1 MRNQKDGGMKKEGID
16 QIGGMPNPELPL
28 SQQLGQSFDK
38 IKSQSQS
45 IKVSKILKESVFTKI
60 KIRRTLN
67 YKLIKMHQNFSGFE
81 RQIGR
86 RKKTCR

>member
-1 MRNQKDGGMKKEGID
+1 MRSQKDGGIKKEGID

-45 IKVSKILKESVFTKI
+45 IKVSSILNESVFTKVR
-60 KIRRTLN
+60 IRQTSN
-67 YKLIKMHQNFSGFE
+67 DKVFKML
-81 RQIGR
+81 
-86 RKKTCR
+86 

>member
-1 MRNQKDGGMKKEGID
+1 MRNQKDGGIKKDGID
-16 QIGGMPNPELPL
+16 QVGGMPNPELPL
-28 SQQLGQSFDK
+28 SQQLRQSFDK
-38 IKSQSQS
+38 IKSQNQS
-45 IKVSKILKESVFTKI
+45 IKVSKILKESVFTEI

-67 YKLIKMHQNFSGFE
+67 YKVIKMHQNFSGFE

>member
-1 MRNQKDGGMKKEGID
+1 MRNQKDGGIKKDGTD

-45 IKVSKILKESVFTKI
+45 IKVSKILNKSALTKVRI
-60 KIRRTLN
+60 RQMLNDKI
-67 YKLIKMHQNFSGFE
+67 
-81 RQIGR
+81 
-86 RKKTCR
+86 

>member
-1 MRNQKDGGMKKEGID
+1 MEEGKEQQRRSKQMRSQKDGGIKKEGID

-45 IKVSKILKESVFTKI
+45 IKVSKILNKSALTKVRI
-60 KIRRTLN
+60 RQMLNDKI
-67 YKLIKMHQNFSGFE
+67 
-81 RQIGR
+81 
-86 RKKTCR
+86 